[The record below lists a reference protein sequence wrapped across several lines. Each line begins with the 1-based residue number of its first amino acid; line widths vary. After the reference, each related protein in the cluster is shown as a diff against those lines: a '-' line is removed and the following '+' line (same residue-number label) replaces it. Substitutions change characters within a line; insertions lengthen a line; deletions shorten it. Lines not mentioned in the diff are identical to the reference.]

1 MRYIHRK
8 PPAADQDNQP
18 QPKNQDPVQAKTKL
32 RQSQL
37 SEHLDDNLQKLRQ
50 LLEKCSDA
58 VTRELTFGP
67 EGSIKAAL
75 LYFDGLIDRVELEE
89 HLLRPLLRLNSKPG
103 AINEESQQQV
113 ISLLIQQLL
122 PMGEIKTLATIE
134 AVCDQITAGD
144 TVLLVD
150 GQKQGI
156 VVGTR
161 SWQGR
166 SINTPENE
174 STIWGP
180 KEGFV
185 ETLRFNTAQLR
196 RRLKSTAFKMEAM
209 SIGRISKSSVVVCYI
224 EDIAPEELVAE
235 VQRRL
240 EAIDIDAILDTA
252 YLEEYIS
259 DEKFSVLAQVE
270 YTEKPDRICGHL
282 LEGRIAILVD
292 GSPMAMV
299 VPTSFPQFLNAGED
313 YYQNFIASTLLRLG
327 RLSAFFIALLLPS
340 VFVAVVT
347 YHQEMIPLPLYL
359 TLVAARQGVPFPAA
373 IEALMLELT
382 FELLREAGLRLP
394 RAIGPAVSIVGAL
407 IIGDAAVQAGLV
419 GTPMVVVVA
428 FTGIA
433 SFVTPSYNAGLMVRI
448 MRFGMLLLA
457 ATLGFFGIIMGL
469 LLLAVRMASMSSLGQ
484 PYLSPVAPFNLDQ
497 ISDVVVRRPWT
508 LTEKRPYREG
518 MKNQTRQKLPRDR
531 GNS

>member
-8 PPAADQDNQP
+8 PPAADQENQS
-18 QPKNQDPVQAKTKL
+18 QPKKADTMQAKSEL
-32 RQSQL
+32 RQSPL
-37 SEHLDDNLQKLRQ
+37 SEQLDENLQQLQQ
-50 LLEKCSDA
+50 LLNNCSDA
-58 VTRELTFGP
+58 VTRKFSFGP
-67 EGSIKAAL
+67 DGSIKSAL
-75 LYFDGLIDRVELEE
+75 LYFDGLIDRLELEE
-89 HLLRPLLRLNSKPG
+89 QLLRPLMRLNNQPG
-103 AINEESQQQV
+103 VIGEEYPPQ
-113 ISLLIQQLL
+113 LITVLIHQLL
-122 PMGEIKTLATIE
+122 PMGEVKTLTTLE
-134 AVCDQITAGD
+134 AVCDHITAGD
-144 TVLLVD
+144 TVLLID
-150 GQKQGI
+150 GQTQGI

-166 SINTPENE
+166 SVDTPENE

-196 RRLKSTAFKMEAM
+196 RRLKSTEFKMEAM
-209 SIGRISKSSVVVCYI
+209 SIGRISKTSVVVCYI
-224 EDIAPEELVAE
+224 EDIAPEDLVGE
-235 VQRRL
+235 IKRRL
-240 EAIDIDAILDTA
+240 SVIDIDAILDTA

-259 DEKFSVLAQVE
+259 DEKLSILAQVE

-282 LEGRIAILVD
+282 LEGRVAILVD

-313 YYQNFIASTLLRLG
+313 YYQNFIASSLLRLG
-327 RLSAFFIALLLPS
+327 RISAFFIALLLPS
-340 VFVAVVT
+340 VYVAVVT
-347 YHQEMIPLPLYL
+347 YHQEMIPLSLYL

-419 GTPMVVVVA
+419 STPMVVVVA

-448 MRFGMLLLA
+448 IRFGMLLLA

-484 PYLSPVAPFNLDQ
+484 PYLSPVAPFNRAQ
-497 ISDVVVRRPWT
+497 ISDIIIRRPWT

-518 MKNQTRQKLPRDR
+518 MKNLTRQKLPPE
-531 GNS
+531 SEES

>member
-8 PPAADQDNQP
+8 PPASDQETQS
-18 QPKNQDPVQAKTKL
+18 QPKKGDSMQAKSEL
-32 RQSQL
+32 RQSPL
-37 SEHLDDNLQKLRQ
+37 SEQLDENLQKLQ
-50 LLEKCSDA
+50 HLLKNCSDA
-58 VTRELTFGP
+58 VTRELSFGLH
-67 EGSIKAAL
+67 GSIKAAL
-75 LYFDGLIDRVELEE
+75 LYFDGLIDRLELEE
-89 HLLRPLLRLNSKPG
+89 HLLRPLLRMNSHPD
-103 AINEESQQQV
+103 AINQDNQQQIV
-113 ISLLIQQLL
+113 TFLIQQLL
-122 PMGEIKTLATIE
+122 PMGEIKTLTTLE
-134 AVCDQITAGD
+134 AVSDHITAGD
-144 TVLLVD
+144 TVLLID

-161 SWQGR
+161 AWQGR
-166 SINTPENE
+166 SIDSPENE

-196 RRLKSTAFKMEAM
+196 RRLKSTDFKIAAM
-209 SIGRISKSSVVVCYI
+209 SIGRITKTSVVICYI
-224 EDIAPEELVAE
+224 EDIAPESLVAE
-235 VQRRL
+235 VKRRL
-240 EAIDIDAILDTA
+240 SVIDIDAILDTG

-259 DEKFSVLAQVE
+259 DQKFSILAQVE

-282 LEGRIAILVD
+282 LEGRVAIMVD

-313 YYQNFIASTLLRLG
+313 YYQNFIASSLLRLG
-327 RLSAFFIALLLPS
+327 RITAFFIALLLPS
-340 VFVAVVT
+340 VYVAVVT

-448 MRFGMLLLA
+448 MRFGMLILA

-469 LLLAVRMASMSSLGQ
+469 LLLAIRMASMSSLGQ
-484 PYLSPVAPFNLDQ
+484 PYLSPVAPFNRAQ
-497 ISDVVVRRPWT
+497 ITDIVMRRPWS

-518 MKNQTRQKLPRDR
+518 MKNQTRQKLPPKREE
-531 GNS
+531 S